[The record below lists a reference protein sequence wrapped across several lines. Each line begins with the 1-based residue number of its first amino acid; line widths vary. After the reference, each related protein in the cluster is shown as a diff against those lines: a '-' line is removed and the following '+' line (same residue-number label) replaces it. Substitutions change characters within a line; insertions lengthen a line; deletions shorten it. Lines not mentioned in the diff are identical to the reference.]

1 MGVHLFVRWQ
11 FIAYLQNCAFRPE
24 EIERITTAYED
35 TLRALGLAD
44 RTDPITEIIAKKII
58 EVAQT
63 GERDPL
69 RIRAQ
74 AITELGIP
82 LFTLHGEQPR

>member
-1 MGVHLFVRWQ
+1 MAIYHL
-11 FIAYLQNCAFRPE
+11 LQNSAFGPD
-24 EIERITTAYED
+24 EIGCMTTAYED
-35 TLRALGLAD
+35 ALRILGLAN
-44 RTDPITEIIAKKII
+44 RTDPITEIVAKKII

-74 AITELGIP
+74 AIAELGIP
-82 LFTLHGEQPR
+82 PFTLQGEHPR

>member
-1 MGVHLFVRWQ
+1 VAIYRILKNSSFG
-11 FIAYLQNCAFRPE
+11 PE
-24 EIERITTAYED
+24 EIARMTTAYED
-35 TLRALGLAD
+35 TLRVLGLAD
-44 RTDPITEIIAKKII
+44 RADPITEIIAKKII

-74 AITELGIP
+74 AIAELGIP
-82 LFTLHGEQPR
+82 PFTLHGEHPR